1 MAIITANRS
10 LQFNDTAEAYAFLKE
25 LGAPDKLIRHVCLVG
40 EAAELLIEKL
50 DQMNV
55 PFDAK
60 FVRVGVAFHDA
71 GKIKYPDELR
81 VKGKR
86 HESAGEEFLLQQ
98 GISPELARCCISHG
112 QWQTLDCS
120 FEELLVALADTLWK
134 GKRNEEL
141 EKRVVE
147 KTAQLLTREPWNLFI
162 EMDSHFELI
171 AAGGI
176 DRLLRSE

>member
-1 MAIITANRS
+1 MTANRS
-10 LQFNDTAEAYAFLKE
+10 VQFNNTAEAYAFLKE
-25 LGAPDKLIRHVCLVG
+25 IGAPDKLIRHVSLVG

-50 DQMNV
+50 NRLNV
-55 PFDAK
+55 PVDAR
-60 FVRVGVAFHDA
+60 FVRLGVAFHDA
-71 GKIKYPDELR
+71 GKIKYPEELR
-81 VKGKR
+81 VKGNR

-98 GISPELARCCISHG
+98 GLSPELARCCVSHG

-147 KTAQLLTREPWNLFI
+147 KTAQLIAREPWNLFI
-162 EMDSHFELI
+162 EMDSYFEQI
-171 AAGGI
+171 AAGGVE
-176 DRLLRSE
+176 RLLQSA